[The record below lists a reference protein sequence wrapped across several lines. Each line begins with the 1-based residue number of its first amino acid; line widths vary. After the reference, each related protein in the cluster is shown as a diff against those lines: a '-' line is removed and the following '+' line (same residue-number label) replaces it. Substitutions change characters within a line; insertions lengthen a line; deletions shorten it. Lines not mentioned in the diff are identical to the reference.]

1 MRLSRSLWQQLQVD
15 QTTWRAL
22 ARALASARRAQH
34 LEQRASDKGGW
45 EVGDRAGSV
54 LLYQGESFATQDLNI
69 LY

>member
-45 EVGDRAGSV
+45 EVGDRAAFSCIR
-54 LLYQGESFATQDLNI
+54 ESRLPPKT
-69 LY
+69 